1 MRNCVQL
8 ALTFKVKKQND
19 LGGEKKKN
27 AYQGEAPGY
36 VNISECHEGFSTPL
50 KVL

>member
-19 LGGEKKKN
+19 LGGEKKKKMPIKEKLQN
-27 AYQGEAPGY
+27 TS
-36 VNISECHEGFSTPL
+36 ISVSAMKDSLLP
-50 KVL
+50 